1 MTCGVLCRREIDYK
15 PLSRY
20 VHLPEQESDWI
31 DKALRGFFIFLC
43 IINAPVLITAALLAE
58 FVL

>member
-1 MTCGVLCRREIDYK
+1 MSCGIICKREIDYR

-20 VHLPEQESDWI
+20 ILLPEREPDWI
-31 DKALRGFFIFLC
+31 DKAFRGFLIFLC
-43 IINAPVLITAALLAE
+43 IIHIPVLIAAALLAE